1 MIEDKEQPRMGSIE
15 QLAPI
20 DPALPFAAR
29 VELIRQHWDRV
40 LKFSHPFFSESGRWE
55 ASWMPDGNAAADTE
69 AELVE
74 MVRNAIEIESST
86 ETPADADA

>member
-1 MIEDKEQPRMGSIE
+1 MDGTQ
-15 QLAPI
+15 QFAPL

-29 VELIRQHWDRV
+29 IELVRQHWDRV

-55 ASWMPDGNAAADTE
+55 ASWLPDGSAVADTE

-74 MVRNAIEIESST
+74 MVRNAIEGESPRSAPP
-86 ETPADADA
+86 ETDVADEVG